1 MIPVI
6 KKKMIQRLFMIS
18 PPSIPQMRVDIG
30 AVDSSVAAGTPA
42 YSFSKPGCVGEI
54 AHAE

>member
-1 MIPVI
+1 MNPVI